1 VELLIVEAALG
12 NNAHSATSPTSPGGM
27 ADTAAPQQHDEVSR
41 WTCDTFA

>member
-27 ADTAAPQQHDEVSR
+27 ADPAAPQRDEVWR
-41 WTCDTFA
+41 WTCDRFA